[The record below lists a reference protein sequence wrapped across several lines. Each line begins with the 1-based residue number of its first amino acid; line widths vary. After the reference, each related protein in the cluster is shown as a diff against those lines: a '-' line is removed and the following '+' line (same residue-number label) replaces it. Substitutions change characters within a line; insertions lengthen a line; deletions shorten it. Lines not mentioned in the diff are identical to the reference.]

1 MIDYYSAPYHV
12 PSHNANDNGIDV
24 VESFSS
30 YIIRDTILQRY
41 TSVQRDELAF
51 NRDILHYVKDRHMAE
66 RCHIVHL
73 LDAYFFST
81 WDMYD
86 KPHYM
91 LLGSRLGPLVMSVAQ
106 SISDIECHIYDW
118 PTDYDQSSSWM
129 LSNLDKS
136 YNQYKMHLQL
146 FGESNIYTDEEYRLV
161 HELFRLFE
169 GVF

>member
-1 MIDYYSAPYHV
+1 MNYYSTTIYMQQSHV
-12 PSHNANDNGIDV
+12 ANDNDLSIEDNYSGV
-24 VESFSS
+24 
-30 YIIRDTILQRY
+30 TICDKILRRF
-41 TSVQRDELAF
+41 TVIQRDELIY

-66 RCHIVHL
+66 RRHIVYL
-73 LDAYFFST
+73 LDHYFFSA

-118 PTDYDQSSSWM
+118 PDDYDKSSSWL

-136 YNQYKMHLQL
+136 YNQYKMHL
-146 FGESNIYTDEEYRLV
+146 
-161 HELFRLFE
+161 
-169 GVF
+169 